1 MVNRFLSSVARLHND
16 EAGQGLV
23 EYALIMGL
31 VVLAAVT
38 TIQSLASEIN
48 VAFGHVTNTL
58 TSAIG
63 S

>member
-1 MVNRFLSSVARLHND
+1 MLTFARNLVVRLHSD
-16 EAGQGLV
+16 EKGQGLV

-31 VVLAAVT
+31 VVLAAVST
-38 TIQSLASEIN
+38 MSSLASVIN
-48 VAFGHVTNTL
+48 ASFNHVITVL

>member
-1 MVNRFLSSVARLHND
+1 MVTFARNLVVRLHTD
-16 EAGQGLV
+16 EKGQGLV

-31 VVLAAVT
+31 VVLAAVST
-38 TIQSLASEIN
+38 MSSLASVIN
-48 VAFGHVTNTL
+48 ASFSHVITVL